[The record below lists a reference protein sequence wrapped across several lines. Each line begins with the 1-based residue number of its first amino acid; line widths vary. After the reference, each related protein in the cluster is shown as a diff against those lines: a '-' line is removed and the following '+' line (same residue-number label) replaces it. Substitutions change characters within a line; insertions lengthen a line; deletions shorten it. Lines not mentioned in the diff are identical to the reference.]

1 MVRPKR
7 SSANTNDGGA
17 ALFSMILAFT
27 VLMVKN
33 DRTNINHSFA
43 QAFAVVTTTTSS
55 LSTTLTSP
63 SLIRRPTTSALF
75 STLLTSS
82 SEKENDSSVMDTKK
96 ASSQLVN
103 ILADRYNNNN
113 EQSSSSAATDTEEN
127 IESLMRYLIDS
138 KVKFDPNECIFGDF
152 FATIYVLG
160 PTPLWERLSQG
171 RSKNIKGQKFYTDA
185 DSGMGRFVNYAEVFG
200 KGLQLRAYGSCSKS
214 SEQPNKEGTNQK
226 TNDRFSS
233 PLDFITFFLTNN
245 KAPTLASEQCP
256 VDYTATVQKG
266 SIFFVGKEFDISIN
280 GVGTLRVLYADP
292 ELRIF
297 VNVGDNTDAK
307 WEKDGL
313 YVVQVKSD
321 LISPSIVVD
330 L

>member
-1 MVRPKR
+1 
-7 SSANTNDGGA
+7 
-17 ALFSMILAFT
+17 
-27 VLMVKN
+27 
-33 DRTNINHSFA
+33 
-43 QAFAVVTTTTSS
+43 
-55 LSTTLTSP
+55 
-63 SLIRRPTTSALF
+63 
-75 STLLTSS
+75 
-82 SEKENDSSVMDTKK
+82 MDTKK

-127 IESLMRYLIDS
+127 IESLMRYLIDSKPRLHWLNDNYTYFHQS